1 MSWCHGCVRV
11 AIRSRAGVRPSELVP
26 LAPAASVASCSG
38 SWRAACSSAA
48 AANDRLEALA
58 CITPWRRSGSTLRT
72 RAHAD
77 VCACSDGCTQRQR
90 RPRSQ
95 RRRPDDAPTQR
106 SDAKRAQQDL
116 LDLGATKKNIG
127 GRRKILGRRKKFGP
141 IKKLGCV
148 RIILNP

>member
-77 VCACSDGCTQRQR
+77 VCACSDGRTQRQR

-95 RRRPDDAPTQR
+95 RRRPDDAPTQVGSTR
-106 SDAKRAQQDL
+106 SVHRTCSIW
-116 LDLGATKKNIG
+116 GR
-127 GRRKILGRRKKFGP
+127 RRKILGGEEKFWDEEKNSGAL
-141 IKKLGCV
+141 KSENVKELF
-148 RIILNP
+148 